1 MKKNWRNENLA
12 KANTTDEEVR
22 EIEEWLENRG
32 IKGKMPGGMSPKNG
46 KRQNGLNAHPR
57 QYITRDGWTVLAGR
71 NNKENDILTH
81 KMAAQNDIW
90 FHAHGYPGSHVIL
103 RRDGRKEEP
112 SKQSIE
118 DAAGVAAFLEQRK
131 SAKKSF
137 RGLYARQICQ

>member
-1 MKKNWRNENLA
+1 M
-12 KANTTDEEVR
+12 D
-22 EIEEWLENRG
+22 
-32 IKGKMPGGMSPKNG
+32 
-46 KRQNGLNAHPR
+46 LNAHPR

-118 DAAGVAAFLEQRK
+118 DAAGVAAFWSKGSLPKKFPWSIRSPNMSVSPRGRAGAGHYEERK
-131 SAKKSF
+131 NNYRRAQCIVDSPIMPHK
-137 RGLYARQICQ
+137 